1 MSTAGMIYGKG
12 DKELSAG
19 EPQVPVSTGHKHHD
33 TNVTF
38 EEYHYWAKISR
49 ADERY
54 EDPNHDYKIRGKV
67 LKKSRHPPATAEL
80 AEANASVGISDVA
93 APAHKSDSD
102 EKVDK
107 ELGEKDPQRHAS
119 RAFTVTDEEYVTAS
133 RAVRTATWSAVFYL
147 ITTDILGPFAT
158 PFAFA
163 AVSFAFSLIHGYGL
177 AKYCI
182 QTCPMVPHLC
192 LLAPVCLAR
201 V

>member
-1 MSTAGMIYGKG
+1 MSATGLTYGGG

-54 EDPNHDYKIRGKV
+54 EDPNHDYKIRGKI
-67 LKKSRHPPATAEL
+67 LKKSRHPPATVEL
-80 AEANASVGISDVA
+80 AEANASVGMNDVA
-93 APAHKSDSD
+93 APVNRSDAD
-102 EKVDK
+102 EKVNK
-107 ELGEKDPQRHAS
+107 ELEEKELQRHAS

-163 AVSFAFSLIHGYGL
+163 AVRFTFSLIRGWVLTEH
-177 AKYCI
+177 CT
-182 QTCPMVPHLC
+182 QTWPMVHYLYSNFYEF
-192 LLAPVCLAR
+192 
-201 V
+201 